1 MKKSSAAKRSEL
13 GPTMSGSEI
22 LVACLEREGVDT
34 IFAYPGGASMEIHQ
48 ALTRSKIRTVL
59 PRHEQGGVFAAEGYA
74 RASGR
79 AGVCMAT
86 SGPGATNLVTGIA
99 DAYMD
104 SIPLVAITGQVAQA
118 MIGKGGFQETDIY
131 GMTLPVV
138 KHSYL
143 ITDINDIPRVVK
155 EAFHIAQTGRP
166 GPVLID
172 LPKNV
177 QQSRTQPVFPKEV
190 SMRGYN
196 PDRRASDIELNE
208 IIGLIEKSE
217 RPVLYVGGGIIS
229 GEASEELGRFAEAAQ
244 IPVTTTLMGCGAFPE
259 THPLS
264 LRWLGMHGAAFANWA
279 VNGEYQ
285 PRKNPNDPLKKIA
298 HGADL
303 LLAFG
308 VRFDD
313 RVTGKVDKFCEG
325 GTIVHID
332 IDPAEINKNKP
343 ANLPIVSDIKYALGR
358 MVKMIKERP
367 IEKKFTAWHKQ
378 LDAWKAKAP
387 FGYSV
392 TDEVL
397 KSQHMR
403 DHLKGRENEVILAQ
417 MAIEALYEETQGE
430 ATIATGVG
438 QHQMWAAQFYKFK
451 RPRQLLTSGGLG
463 AMGFGYPAA
472 LGAKVA
478 FPDRQVI
485 DIDGDGSFLMNVQEL
500 ATAHI
505 ERIAAK
511 VMILNNQHLGMVM
524 QWEDRFF
531 AGNRGN
537 TYLGDPENR
546 KEIYPDYVA
555 VCNSFNVKC
564 ERVLYKKDLHA
575 AIRRM
580 LDADEPYVLDII
592 VPHTEHVLPFIPA
605 NRTVADMI
613 WQGQAA
619 GADSEFNPGGRVRA
633 CRIQCSPLARR
644 SGAPQGQRHTSPGQ
658 GL

>member
-1 MKKSSAAKRSEL
+1 MMKTTKNSSAGRRVEV

-22 LVACLEREGVDT
+22 LVAALEREGVDT

-48 ALTRSKIRTVL
+48 ALTHSKKIRTVL
-59 PRHEQGGVFAAEGYA
+59 PRHEQGGAFAADGYA
-74 RASGR
+74 RATGR

-104 SIPLVAITGQVAQA
+104 SVPMVAITGQVAQS

-143 ITDINDIPRVVK
+143 VTDINDIPRIVK

-177 QQSRTQPVFPKEV
+177 QQARTQPVFPKAV
-190 SMRGYN
+190 NLRGYHL
-196 PDRRASDIELNE
+196 DQRASDLELNE
-208 IIGLIEKSE
+208 IIGLLEKSE
-217 RPVLYVGGGIIS
+217 RPVLYVGGGIIT
-229 GEASEELGRFAEAAQ
+229 GNASEELRRFARAAQ
-244 IPVTTTLMGCGAFPE
+244 LPVVTTIMGCGAFPE
-259 THPLS
+259 TDPLS

-279 VNGEYQ
+279 VSGEFE
-285 PRKNPNDPLKKIA
+285 PRKNAADQPRQVAP
-298 HGADL
+298 GADL

-313 RVTGKVDKFCEG
+313 RVTGKVDKFCEH
-325 GTIVHID
+325 GTIVHLD
-332 IDPAEINKNKP
+332 IDPSEINKNRRVH
-343 ANLPIVSDIKYALGR
+343 LPIISDVKYALKRLAR
-358 MVKMIKERP
+358 MVEERP
-367 IEKKFTAWHKQ
+367 LQKKFGAWHRQ
-378 LDAWKAKAP
+378 IAAWKTKAP
-387 FGYSV
+387 FGYVLSE
-392 TDEVL
+392 EVL

-403 DHLKGRENEVILAQ
+403 DHLKGRESEVILPQ
-417 MAIEALYEETQGE
+417 MAIETLYEMTKGE
-430 ATIATGVG
+430 ALITTGVG
-438 QHQMWAAQFYKFK
+438 QHQMWSAQFYKFK
-451 RPRQLLTSGGLG
+451 YPRQLLTSAGLG
-463 AMGFGYPAA
+463 AMGYGYPAA

-478 FPDRQVI
+478 FPDRQVV

-505 ERIAAK
+505 EKIAAK
-511 VMILNNQHLGMVM
+511 VLILNNQHLGMVM
-524 QWEDRFF
+524 QWEDRFY

-537 TYLGDPENR
+537 TYLGDPQHR
-546 KEIYPDYVA
+546 KQIYPDYVA
-555 VCNSFNVKC
+555 VCKSFNVNC
-564 ERVLYKKDLHA
+564 ERVIYQKDLRA
-575 AIRRM
+575 AMLRM

-592 VPHTEHVLPFIPA
+592 VPYTEHVLPFIPA

-613 WQGQAA
+613 WK
-619 GADSEFNPGGRVRA
+619 
-633 CRIQCSPLARR
+633 
-644 SGAPQGQRHTSPGQ
+644 
-658 GL
+658 